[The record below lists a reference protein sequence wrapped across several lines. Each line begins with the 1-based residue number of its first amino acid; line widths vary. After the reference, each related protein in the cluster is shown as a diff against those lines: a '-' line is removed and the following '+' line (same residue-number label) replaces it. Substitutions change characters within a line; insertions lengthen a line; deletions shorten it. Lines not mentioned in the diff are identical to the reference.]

1 MLNIRSLFKNHFSTA
16 RISDDNLRKFANDH
30 VARITANNTNGQYAQ
45 ILQATTQL
53 AAAYDVLIKQEDS
66 TFATQQG
73 NTLKTDQITEQFKKA
88 VSQREGTVRGEFGV
102 NSPEYQEFFPN
113 GVTEYSTATRG
124 NIETLLQR
132 ITDKSQKYANIL
144 GNNLYNIFSALQA
157 QYQVARNEQLVVIGN
172 VDMIKSQVTAARE
185 ALEKQMMINILTLA
199 VEFLG
204 NPDRAD
210 DFFDQSIIRIKQ
222 SKDDGTIEENIAA
235 DAIQNIESKGISD
248 TSEITFENKGTT
260 SLHVG
265 RYEDGVSYD
274 ANIGVI
280 VNPNQK
286 ITVKAI
292 GLGSTGNDYLNVKNL
307 SATTNGDYA
316 YLIV

>member
-16 RISDDNLRKFANDH
+16 RISDDNFRKFANDH
-30 VARITANNTNGQYAQ
+30 VARITANNTNGKYTQ
-45 ILQATTQL
+45 ILQTTTQL
-53 AAAYDVLIKQEDS
+53 AADYDVLIKQEDS

-73 NTLKTDQITEQFKKA
+73 NTIKTDQITEQFKKA

-132 ITDKSQKYANIL
+132 ITDKSQKYANVL
-144 GNNLYNIFSALQA
+144 GNNLYNIFSALQT
-157 QYQVARNEQLVVIGN
+157 QYQHARNEQLVVIGN
-172 VDMIKSQVTAARE
+172 VDMLKSQVTAARE
-185 ALEKQMMINILTLA
+185 ALEKQIMINIFTLA

-204 NPDRAD
+204 NLDRAD

-222 SKDDGTIEENIAA
+222 SKDDGTIEESIAA
-235 DAIQNIESKGISD
+235 DAVQNIESKGISD
-248 TSEITFENKGTT
+248 NSEITFENTGTT
-260 SLHVG
+260 SLHLG

-286 ITVKAI
+286 ITIKAI

-307 SATTNGDYA
+307 SATTSGDYA

>member
-1 MLNIRSLFKNHFSTA
+1 MLNIRSIFKNHFSTA
-16 RISDDNLRKFANDH
+16 RISDDNFRKFANDH
-30 VARITANNTNGQYAQ
+30 VARITANNINGQYTS

-66 TFATQQG
+66 TYATQQG
-73 NTLKTDQITEQFKKA
+73 NTIKTDQITEQFKKA

-172 VDMIKSQVTAARE
+172 VDMLKSQVTAARE
-185 ALEKQMMINILTLA
+185 ALEKQIMTNILTLA
-199 VEFLG
+199 IEFLG
-204 NPDRAD
+204 NADRAD
-210 DFFDQSIIRIKQ
+210 DFFDQSIIRPKQ
-222 SKDDGTIEENIAA
+222 SKDDGTIEEDIAA
-235 DAIQNIESKGISD
+235 DATQNIESKGISD
-248 TSEITFENKGTT
+248 TSEITFENKGITP
-260 SLHVG
+260 LHLG

-274 ANIGVI
+274 ANIGVVI
-280 VNPNQK
+280 NPNQK
-286 ITVKAI
+286 ITIKAI

>member
-185 ALEKQMMINILTLA
+185 ALEKQMMINILTLGI
-199 VEFLG
+199 EFLG

-222 SKDDGTIEENIAA
+222 SKDDGTIEESIAA
-235 DAIQNIESKGISD
+235 DAVQNIESKGVID
-248 TSEITFENKGTT
+248 TSEITFENTGIT

-265 RYEDGVSYD
+265 RYEDGVSYNP
-274 ANIGVI
+274 NIGVI
-280 VNPNQK
+280 VNPKQK
-286 ITVKAI
+286 ITIKAI